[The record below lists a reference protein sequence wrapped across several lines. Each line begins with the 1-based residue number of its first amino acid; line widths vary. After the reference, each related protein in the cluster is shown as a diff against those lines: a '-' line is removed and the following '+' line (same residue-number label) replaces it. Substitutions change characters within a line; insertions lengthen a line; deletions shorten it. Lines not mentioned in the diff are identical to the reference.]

1 MKIDGVRVRVV
12 FEIYMYVFTALVN
25 HLTIYLEA
33 FENQSD

>member
-25 HLTIYLEA
+25 HLTGFWL
-33 FENQSD
+33 